1 MSQSRPRPVLLAILD
16 GWGEGEPSPANAVH
30 VAATPNMDQWRAA
43 YPFTLLAA
51 HNGAV
56 GLPEGQMGNS
66 EVGHLNIGAGRVV
79 YQDFT
84 RINLAIED
92 GSFFDNQVL
101 VSTMTEA
108 RERGGAVHLLG
119 LVSDGG
125 VHSHIDHLAALLRL
139 AARCGVRE
147 VCIHAFLDGRDTPPE
162 SGAGYLRRLKEII
175 VTAGVGRIVMV
186 SGRYYA
192 MDRDKRWERVQRA
205 WEAMVDGRGPT
216 ATDPVAAVEAAYQ
229 RGETDEFVV
238 PTVMVDEQGRPLGA
252 VRDGDAVIFY
262 NFRADRARQLTQAFT
277 DPSFAGFPVRHR
289 PQLLRF
295 VTFTEYEKDFDV
307 PVAFPPLS
315 LARILGEE
323 VSRAGLTQL
332 RIAETE
338 KYAHVTYFFNG
349 GREEPFPGEE
359 RLLVPSPREVATYD
373 QKPAMSAPAVTDA
386 LLERIAADAYDLI
399 VLNFANGDMVGH
411 TGILEAAVAACET
424 VDRCLGRIVEGV
436 LARGGVVCITAD
448 HGNADIM
455 TDPKTGEPYT
465 AHTLN
470 PVPFILVG
478 NGLAGRQLRSGGA
491 LKDIAPT
498 ILHLL
503 GLPVP
508 DEMEG
513 ENLLLP

>member
-1 MSQSRPRPVLLAILD
+1 VLLAILD
-16 GWGEGEPSPANAVH
+16 GWGEGEPSPTNAVH
-30 VAATPNMDQWRAA
+30 VAATPNMDRWRKQ
-43 YPFTLLAA
+43 YPFTTLLA

-84 RINLAIED
+84 RINLAIEQGD
-92 GSFFDNQVL
+92 FFDNPVL
-101 VSTMTEA
+101 VETMTA
-108 RERGGAVHLLG
+108 VRRSGGGLHLLG

-125 VHSHIDHLAALLRL
+125 VHSHIDHLAALLRM
-139 AARCGVRE
+139 AAQAGIERVY
-147 VCIHAFLDGRDTPPE
+147 VHAFLDGRDTPPE
-162 SGAGYLRRLKEII
+162 SGAGYLRRLEDII
-175 VTAGVGRIVMV
+175 AETGVGRIVMV

-192 MDRDKRWERVQRA
+192 MDRDKRWERVQLA

-216 ATDPVAAVEAAYQ
+216 ATDPVAAVEEAYR

-238 PTVMVDEQGRPLGA
+238 PTVIVDAQGRPLA
-252 VRDGDAVIFY
+252 TIDDGDCIIFY
-262 NFRADRARQLTQAFT
+262 NFRADRARQLTRAFT
-277 DPSFAGFPVRHR
+277 EEGFDEFAMARR
-289 PQLLRF
+289 PQLARF
-295 VTFTEYEKDFDV
+295 VTFTEYEKDFDL

-315 LARILGEE
+315 LERILGEE
-323 VSRAGLTQL
+323 VSRAGLSQL

-349 GREEPFPGEE
+349 GREEPFAGED
-359 RLLVPSPREVATYD
+359 RVLIPSPKEVATYD
-373 QKPAMSAPAVTDA
+373 QKPEMSAFAVTDA
-386 LLERIAADAYDLI
+386 LLEKLAADQYDFI

-411 TGILEAAVAACET
+411 SGKLEAAVKACEA
-424 VDRCLGRIVEGV
+424 VDQCLGRIVEAV
-436 LARGGVVCITAD
+436 QAKGGVVCITAD
-448 HGNADIM
+448 HGNAEIM
-455 TDPKTGEPYT
+455 TDPETGEPYT
-465 AHTLN
+465 AHSLN
-470 PVPFILVG
+470 PVPFILVHDA
-478 NGLAGRQLRSGGA
+478 LADRRLRSGGA

-513 ENLLLP
+513 DNLILQP